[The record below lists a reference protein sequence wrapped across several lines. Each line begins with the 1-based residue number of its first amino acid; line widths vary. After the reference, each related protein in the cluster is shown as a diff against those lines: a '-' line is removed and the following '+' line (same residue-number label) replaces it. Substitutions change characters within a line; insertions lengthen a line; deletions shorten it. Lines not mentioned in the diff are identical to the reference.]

1 MPPQTRLAL
10 AAALGALGLGLGLV
24 TALARDEGG
33 PAAVVVRRE
42 DVSVPRVTASSSP
55 AASRLPAACF
65 PAALAEAALL
75 STRLEGASL
84 TVCLDGRDP
93 LTDPPYEHPCLD
105 LDLATREVHAA
116 APAPEPDDARFEPPG
131 PPSSKYS
138 VWATA
143 TEIAVCGDNA
153 EACQTVH
160 VEGPAATYVGH
171 ADDETDALIAAANE
185 DGQRLAVLV
194 AERVPSVPED
204 YANSHRVFVETYAV
218 ASGRR
223 LSRTPV
229 RPYAGSPFGI
239 FSNAGD
245 YWGVRWL
252 GARLWLSAHRCC
264 GPDGVQAIFDP
275 ATGAIDYLGEPL
287 LWHVVADGTWLIGR
301 EEPGEGE
308 GAPGTVSLTFYR
320 PGIARR
326 TTLRLPARPRPIPET
341 FVLASHPVGENALV
355 VVHANPPG
363 VAWVDLRR
371 EALSAQLSLPLCPP

>member
-10 AAALGALGLGLGLV
+10 VAALGALGLGLV
-24 TALARDEGG
+24 TTLARCDEGG
-33 PAAVVVRRE
+33 PAVVEVRRE
-42 DVSVPRVTASSSP
+42 DAAPLAMAPLSP
-55 AASRLPAACF
+55 AVSRPPAACF
-65 PAALAEAALL
+65 PVALAEAALL

-84 TVCLDGRDP
+84 TICLDGRDP
-93 LTDPPYEHPCLD
+93 LTDAPHGHPCLD
-105 LDLATREVHAA
+105 LDLATREVRAA
-116 APAPEPDDARFEPPG
+116 PPAPEPDDDRFEPPG
-131 PPSSKYS
+131 PPPSAYS
-138 VWATA
+138 VRATA
-143 TEIAVCGDNA
+143 TEIEICGDDA
-153 EACQTVH
+153 EACQTVR
-160 VEGPAATYVGH
+160 VGGAASTRVGH
-171 ADDETDALIAAANE
+171 AGAEIDALIAAASE

-194 AERVPSVPED
+194 PERVPSVPED

-239 FSNAGD
+239 FSDASD
-245 YWGVRWL
+245 DWGVRWL
-252 GARLWLSAHRCC
+252 GPRLWLSAHRCC

-287 LWHVVADGTWLIGR
+287 LWHRVDDDAWLIGR

-320 PGIARR
+320 PATARR
-326 TTLRLPARPRPIPET
+326 TIVRLPARPRPIPET
-341 FVLASHPVGENALV
+341 FVLASHPVGEGALV

-363 VAWVDLRR
+363 VVWVDLRR
-371 EALSAQLSLPLCPP
+371 EALSAQFSLPLCPP